1 MATAVVI
8 TELRLRPQRLHFG
21 GYKFI
26 GFRGAFQ
33 IAVAAVDIGQRF
45 QILHIVIVLFCQ
57 IVFNKFTHGYPPLIC
72 YTKLNSP
79 PQALILPGRIF
90 YRRLN
95 RSSPNT

>member
-1 MATAVVI
+1 MAAAVVVA
-8 TELRLRPQRLHFG
+8 ELGFRTKCLHFG

-26 GFRGAFQ
+26 GGFRAFQ

-72 YTKLNSP
+72 YIN
-79 PQALILPGRIF
+79 
-90 YRRLN
+90 
-95 RSSPNT
+95 